1 MRPGT
6 GAIAAFWHQRSR
18 RERVYL
24 AVMLAALAAFAYW
37 FALVA
42 PLRALAANAERRHV
56 AAQAE
61 QLAFPD
67 VLAELALR
75 RGAAAGPVQ
84 APALVQSAADAG
96 ITVSADDS
104 ADAGRVSL
112 RFEGVPPQA
121 LFAWLAQLRSDQGL
135 APTQA
140 TLGRG
145 PSGLDGELVF
155 TKASP

>member
-1 MRPGT
+1 VRPGT
-6 GAIAAFWHQRSR
+6 GAIAAFWRQRSR

-24 AVMLAALAAFAYW
+24 VVMLAALAAFAYW

-61 QLAFPD
+61 QVAFPG

-84 APALVQSAADAG
+84 AAALVQSAAAAG
-96 ITVSADDS
+96 IAVSADDTS
-104 ADAGRVSL
+104 AAGRVVL
-112 RFEGVPPQA
+112 RLEGVPPQA

-135 APTQA
+135 APTRA

-145 PSGLDGELVF
+145 PSGLEGELVF
-155 TKASP
+155 TTASP

>member
-6 GAIAAFWHQRSR
+6 GAFAAFWRQRSR
-18 RERVYL
+18 REQVYL
-24 AVMLAALAAFAYW
+24 AVMLAALAAFVYW

-42 PLRALAANAERRHV
+42 PLRTLAANAERRHV
-56 AAQAE
+56 AAQTE
-61 QLAFPD
+61 QVAFPG

-84 APALVQSAADAG
+84 APALVQSAAAAG

-135 APTQA
+135 VPTQA

-155 TKASP
+155 TTASP